1 MAISRARRNF
11 RIFLGVLLL
20 LSMGFFSASAYLYV
34 NVKQRNIRLSDVAPT
49 LFKIDIYQYYALS
62 YINNQDGQ
70 HDIAKHLYRKG
81 MASGMY
87 TKAGFQ
93 MMDSLA
99 MAGHAPSQVF
109 QANVLM
115 THGDEEEKVKAK
127 AYYMNAAAQGYAPAI
142 EKLAFLRNQE

>member
-1 MAISRARRNF
+1 M
-11 RIFLGVLLL
+11 FLGVLLL
-20 LSMGFFSASAYLYV
+20 LSLGFFSASAYLYV
-34 NVKQRNIRLSDVAPT
+34 NVKQRNIHLSDVAPT

-62 YINNQDGQ
+62 YLNNQDGQ

-81 MASGMY
+81 MASKIY

-109 QANVLM
+109 QAGVLM
-115 THGDEEEKVKAK
+115 AYGDDNEKYKAK
-127 AYYMNAAAQGYAPAI
+127 TYYISAAAQGYAPAI
-142 EKLAFLRNQE
+142 EKLAFLNNQE